1 MLNNILAISNE
12 LYITLSVIC
21 VILSVIAAVFV
32 IIVVIMQPGNSDGI
46 GAIGGHSE
54 TFYGKNKSKTL
65 ESKMRRLTIIAISV
79 LFVCMIAFY
88 ILLLIPGAK

>member
-1 MLNNILAISNE
+1 MLNLLAISYE
-12 LYITLSVIC
+12 LRIALSLVF

-46 GAIGGHSE
+46 GAISGHSE

-65 ESKMRRLTIIAISV
+65 ESKMRKLTIIAIAV
-79 LFVCMIAFY
+79 LVACMIGFY
-88 ILLLIPGAK
+88 IISLI

>member
-12 LYITLSVIC
+12 LYMALSLIC
-21 VILSVIAAVFV
+21 VILSVIAAIFV

-65 ESKMRRLTIIAISV
+65 ESKMKKLTVIAICV
-79 LFVCMIAFY
+79 LVACMICFY
-88 ILLLIPGAK
+88 IVSLLPVA

>member
-79 LFVCMIAFY
+79 VFGCMIAFY